1 MRRCYLAVVSAVLA
15 LPSLCVPAAG
25 APSAYLTWLERPW
38 EIRYVLFVEE
48 VQRRQSKKA
57 VAWEFN
63 AEQVKSP
70 KKRIHLSAAALYEP
84 SVTLPVPGRQPI
96 AVVLLAFDSAG
107 HIVNQQGGLGKMSAK
122 RNLVDTLVLIKD
134 DSPGATPYYF
144 ADWSQGIPGD
154 VTFSPA
160 VCSSEDRFRYQ
171 DDWSI
176 SDPSGNFGCR
186 EWTAQLYARDQ
197 PYIDVTSWS
206 PRGTH
211 IGELV
216 GWSRFEDPPK
226 PVIGRHG
233 KTWLCLHECPA
244 GEQPGV
250 IPDIRAWTAKHRFPM
265 PERPRKQP
273 LYPNADYKDDLNEFN
288 D

>member
-1 MRRCYLAVVSAVLA
+1 MQISIE
-15 LPSLCVPAAG
+15 G
-25 APSAYLTWLERPW
+25 AR
-38 EIRYVLFVEE
+38 
-48 VQRRQSKKA
+48 K
-57 VAWEFN
+57 FN
-63 AEQVKSP
+63 AEEKMS
-70 KKRIHLSAAALYEP
+70 KKERPYLFARALFP
-84 SVTLPVPGRQPI
+84 RPATLAVPGARPI
-96 AVVLLAFDSAG
+96 ATVLLTFDRAG
-107 HIVNQQGGLGKMSAK
+107 HIANQQGVLSKMSAK
-122 RNLVDTLVLIKD
+122 RNMLDTLVLVNANI
-134 DSPGATPYYF
+134 SGAEPYDL

-160 VCSSEDRFRYQ
+160 VCTSDDNRRYGAGW
-171 DDWSI
+171 DI
-176 SDPSGNFGCR
+176 ENYVGNFGCR